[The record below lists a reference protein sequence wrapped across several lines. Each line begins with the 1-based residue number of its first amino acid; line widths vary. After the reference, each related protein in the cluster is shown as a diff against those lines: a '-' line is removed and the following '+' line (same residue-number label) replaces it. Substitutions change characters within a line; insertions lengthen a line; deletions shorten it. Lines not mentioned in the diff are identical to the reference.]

1 MSNTIKKDIIH
12 AKGFDIGIYTTD
24 YENEFI
30 SLTDI
35 ARYKSD
41 MPHDVVKNWMRNRET
56 IEFLGIW
63 ESLHNPDFKQVE
75 FDLFRSEAGLHAFT
89 MSPTKWIES
98 VNAIGIVT
106 KAGRYGGT
114 YAHSDIALEFASW
127 VSAEFKLYIMKDY
140 QRLKQDENSRLSL
153 NWNLNR
159 EIAKLNYRIHT
170 DAIKDNLIPPE
181 LTPEQI
187 SYKYANEA
195 DLLNVALFG
204 KTAKQW
210 RDSNPVKK
218 GNMRD
223 EANLNQLLVLAN
235 MESYNAILIEQDKLM
250 SERLVLLRKFAIK
263 QMKTLA
269 MVSMDGLKQ
278 LPGGDSK

>member
-1 MSNTIKKDIIH
+1 MAKDIKKDVIH

-35 ARYKSD
+35 AKYKSND
-41 MPHDVVKNWMRNRET
+41 PNDVIKNWMRGRET
-56 IEFLGIW
+56 LEFLGLW
-63 ESLHNPDFKQVE
+63 ESLHNPDFKPVE
-75 FDLFRSEAGLHAFT
+75 FDGFRSEAGLHAFT

-181 LTPEQI
+181 LTQEQI

-204 KTAKQW
+204 RTAKQW
-210 RDSNPVKK
+210 RDSNPGKQ

-235 MESYNAILIEQDKLM
+235 MESYNAILIEQGRAM
-250 SERLVLLRKFAIK
+250 SERLVLLREFAIK